1 VRPGGH
7 GVADT
12 AGRRIS
18 RAARAGLVA
27 AFVVA
32 FVAVLGGALPGRAPG
47 APAVARPPLT
57 ASAAAPAAA
66 SGTAPV
72 DPQYPFAGY
81 LQSTVTGIT
90 PTVVTAGAGDVLT
103 MTGTV
108 TNASQA
114 TIYDLRYVFQRSDPL
129 AGLEAVK
136 SEIATPSRPTAV
148 VGQAWRTL
156 TPAKTSA
163 ATAAGK
169 PVDLAAGASM
179 SFTATVAIGNADGL
193 AIDRRGIYAVMLKVA
208 GDIGQEGRIQYE
220 RVGEAHFL
228 STVLAVPAAAP
239 PVPAGGSSP
248 APATTGTGNSAA
260 DTATAGPTAVAPVT
274 DIPESGFPTTSA
286 TSSSSIRT
294 AAPSTSRPATTS
306 VPTPTVTPPP
316 TPTATPA
323 PGTPN
328 APAAGNRPVK
338 VPVNLLWPLVDKPH
352 LGVGGVFLNDDL
364 AKELVPGGRLY
375 GVVTNLIKADPL
387 GSMSTVVVDPAL
399 LHEVQQMSTG
409 YRVVSVPGR
418 PQAALTPTTPPTAS
432 PAAGSGSHT
441 VPAADPHGTTTT
453 PPASTGSSSA
463 AATSSDSSTSSAPT
477 LPSSGAPGSTGKPT
491 KAGTT
496 APAKAPA
503 GTVAG
508 TGRRAAEDFL
518 ALLRSAVAGRQVLVL
533 PYSDPDSV
541 AMVRAGLSD
550 QLATL
555 VTSGRSVAA
564 RVLQLDPARAP
575 DRPGLITGL
584 ALPENGLIDDA
595 TLEFL
600 TAHGMSKAVLA
611 PGGVRHAGAV
621 VGAVRIAAGGR
632 TVQAALTDSTMT
644 AAVNDL
650 IRKGR
655 APGLAMRLTNLA
667 ALLTGSNIDGT
678 GTPLVLAPAN
688 RWNPNGASWAILTGL
703 LDTLQAGAVVRPTPL
718 TTIADGGA
726 TSATLTYPASARQ
739 AELDQALL
747 REVADKQRRIA
758 SLTAS
763 LSRARGVDTPIPS
776 DLLEPLSAAL
786 LPLGSAGLQTDE
798 TVARSILDTT
808 GTTLTGLQSAVTL
821 AAGSPSYT
829 LASSTSP
836 LQISVRNDTPYVVRM
851 RVKVDGSAVGM
862 KADDPGVQEI
872 PAGRSHQFKVDTQV
886 VRAGRFVVRVQLL
899 AADGSPWSGPTA
911 ITVTSS
917 AYGTLTIVLIA
928 VAGGALFLMVA
939 LRLVQR
945 VRGRDKND
953 PDAGRFPSGAESGFS
968 GSSGSSGSGPSI
980 LSQLS
985 QPYPDSIL
993 AAANAPPGGNQAA
1006 PDTSGSQ
1013 GPPATAGGVPRPH
1026 PTGRGASPDAA
1037 PDTTAT
1043 SNAETGENE
1052 R

>member
-1 VRPGGH
+1 MRPGGH

-12 AGRRIS
+12 AGCRIS

-239 PVPAGGSSP
+239 PVAALGSSP
-248 APATTGTGNSAA
+248 AAATGTGDSAA

-286 TSSSSIRT
+286 TSSSSTGT
-294 AAPSTSRPATTS
+294 AAPSTSRPAPTS
-306 VPTPTVTPPP
+306 VPTLTATP
-316 TPTATPA
+316 TPTLTPTPT

-328 APAAGNRPVK
+328 APTAGNRPVK

-352 LGVGGVFLNDDL
+352 LGVGGVFLNDEL

-418 PQAALTPTTPPTAS
+418 PQAALTPTTPPTAA

-441 VPAADPHGTTTT
+441 VPTADPHSTTTT
-453 PPASTGSSSA
+453 PPASTGSNSA
-463 AATSSDSSTSSAPT
+463 AASDSSTSSGPT
-477 LPSSGAPGSTGKPT
+477 LPASGAPGSTGKAA

-496 APAKAPA
+496 APAKTPA

-518 ALLRSAVAGRQVLVL
+518 ALLRSALAGRQVLVL
-533 PYSDPDSV
+533 PYSDPDAV

-564 RVLQLDPARAP
+564 RVLQLDPARTP

-595 TLEFL
+595 TLEFW
-600 TAHGMSKAVLA
+600 TAHGMSKAILA
-611 PGGVRHAGAV
+611 PGGVRHAGGA

-632 TVQAALTDSTMT
+632 TVQAALTDSSMT

-667 ALLTGSNIDGT
+667 ALLTGSSIDGT

-703 LDTLQAGAVVRPTPL
+703 LDTLQTGAVVRPTPL
-718 TTIADGGA
+718 TTIADGRA

-798 TVARSILDTT
+798 TIARSILDTT
-808 GTTLTGLQSAVTL
+808 GTTLAGLQSAVTL

-886 VRAGRFVVRVQLL
+886 VRAGRFVARVQLL
-899 AADGSPWSGPTA
+899 AADGTPWSEPTA

-953 PDAGRFPSGAESGFS
+953 PDAGRFPSRAES
-968 GSSGSSGSGPSI
+968 GSSGSSGSERSEGSEGSEGLGPSI

-985 QPYPDSIL
+985 QPDPDSIL
-993 AAANAPPGGNQAA
+993 AAANAPPGGNQAV

-1013 GPPATAGGVPRPH
+1013 GPP
-1026 PTGRGASPDAA
+1026 DAA
-1037 PDTTAT
+1037 PDSTAP
-1043 SNAETGENE
+1043 SDAETGENE